1 MNLRKTLQVL
11 AALAGLITTQFGF
24 AEIYRVVP
32 NAIAPWLVQ
41 ESNPSIQTQGT
52 ESRANDVEKSGPD
65 VSPPVLI
72 HSVEPK
78 FSKGIRRSRIH
89 GNVLVNLYIEANG
102 SPSNV
107 HVAHVNLFDG
117 SGKVIPSAESTPE
130 GQDLA
135 KTAVDAVSKYR
146 FKPAI
151 KSGKPVKVELNV
163 EVSFQSM

>member
-1 MNLRKTLQVL
+1 MNLKKTLHVL
-11 AALAGLITTQFGF
+11 AALAGLITTQFSF
-24 AEIYRVVP
+24 AEMHRAVP
-32 NAIAPWLVQ
+32 NAITPWLAQ
-41 ESNPSIQTQGT
+41 ESNLSKQAQGI
-52 ESRANDVEKSGPD
+52 ESRANDVEKGGPD

-78 FSKGIRRSRIH
+78 FSKNIRKSHIH
-89 GNVLVNLYIEANG
+89 GNVLVNLYVEANG

-107 HVAHVNLFDG
+107 HVTRVNLFDG
-117 SGKVIPSAESTPE
+117 SGKVIPSSESTPE

-163 EVSFQSM
+163 EVNFQST